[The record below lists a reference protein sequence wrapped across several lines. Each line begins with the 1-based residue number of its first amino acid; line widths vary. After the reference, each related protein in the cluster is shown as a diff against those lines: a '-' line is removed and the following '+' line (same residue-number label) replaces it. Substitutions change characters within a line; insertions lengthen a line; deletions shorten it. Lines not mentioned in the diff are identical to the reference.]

1 MFALTTESCL
11 KKIDN
16 VYSLV
21 YLAAKRTVSL
31 TRGEKSLIP
40 DQEGEKP
47 IMVAIEEIA
56 AGKIALSPP
65 EENNEPDE
73 S

>member
-31 TRGEKSLIP
+31 TRGEKSLLP

-56 AGKIALSPP
+56 TGKIALAPP

>member
-1 MFALTTESCL
+1 MFALTTEACL

-21 YLAAKRTVSL
+21 YLAAKRTVGL
-31 TRGEKSLIP
+31 NRGEKSLLP
-40 DQEGEKP
+40 DLGGEKP
-47 IMVAIEEIA
+47 IMVAVEEIST
-56 AGKIALSPP
+56 GMIALAPP

>member
-31 TRGEKSLIP
+31 TRGEKSLLP

-56 AGKIALSPP
+56 AGKIVLAPP

>member
-1 MFALTTESCL
+1 MFALTTETCL

-21 YLAAKRTVSL
+21 FLAAKRTVSL
-31 TRGEKSLIP
+31 NRGEKSLLP
-40 DQEGEKP
+40 DMEGEKP
-47 IMVAIEEIA
+47 IMVAIEEVA
-56 AGKIALSPP
+56 HGRIALAPP
-65 EENNEPDE
+65 EEDHEPDE

>member
-31 TRGEKSLIP
+31 NRGEKSLLP
-40 DQEGEKP
+40 DMEGEKP

-56 AGKIALSPP
+56 AGKIALALP
-65 EENNEPDE
+65 EEDHEPDE

>member
-1 MFALTTESCL
+1 MFALTTEACL
-11 KKIDN
+11 KKIN
-16 VYSLV
+16 NIYSLV
-21 YLAAKRTVSL
+21 FLAAKRTVSL
-31 TRGEKSLIP
+31 TRGEKSLLP
-40 DQEGEKP
+40 GLDGEKP

-56 AGKIALSPP
+56 TVKIALAPP

>member
-31 TRGEKSLIP
+31 NRGEKSLLP

-47 IMVAIEEIA
+47 IMVAIQEIA
-56 AGKIALSPP
+56 EGKIKLVLP